1 MLAASN
7 FAELQTSNNPF
18 VVITNPGSGGGYA
31 RPEAR
36 MLPEMI
42 WAGLGIVIGTGGIP
56 KAYSYAYP
64 TGTRAV
70 IFAIEPGSSQPEG
83 KTTSDSLLEI
93 KSAFGLGIKQLAEI
107 LLVTRQIVYR
117 WLDTDNPMGL
127 QSRNRERLNAMYALA
142 QTWLRLSGKP
152 LGKHGD
158 TIRLA
163 SKKTLLDLLRQDPLD
178 SSLVIRAMIPLSQR
192 IEKLGPKQGRPK
204 KSVYDAMVARGFRP
218 AKARRRTRTSHIR
231 TVSSDPESE

>member
-1 MLAASN
+1 MLVASN
-7 FAELQTSNNPF
+7 FERIQNTNNPF

-31 RPEAR
+31 RSE
-36 MLPEMI
+36 MQILPELI
-42 WAGLGIVIGTGGIP
+42 WAGLGIVTGTGGIT

-70 IFAIEPGSSQPEG
+70 IFTFEQTSPRSES
-83 KTTSDSLLEI
+83 KTTSDLLLDI

-117 WLDTDNPMGL
+117 WLDTETPIEL
-127 QSRNRERLNAMYALA
+127 QARNRERLTAMHALA

-152 LGKHGD
+152 LGKFGN
-158 TIRLA
+158 TIRLTG
-163 SKKTLLDLLRQDPLD
+163 KKTLFDLLRQDPLD
-178 SSLVIRAMIPLSQR
+178 SSLVIRAMIPLSEK
-192 IEKLGPKQGRPK
+192 IENLGPKQGRPRK
-204 KSVYDAMVARGFRP
+204 PLYDAMVARGFRP
-218 AKARRRTRTSHIR
+218 TKAGRRARTSHIR